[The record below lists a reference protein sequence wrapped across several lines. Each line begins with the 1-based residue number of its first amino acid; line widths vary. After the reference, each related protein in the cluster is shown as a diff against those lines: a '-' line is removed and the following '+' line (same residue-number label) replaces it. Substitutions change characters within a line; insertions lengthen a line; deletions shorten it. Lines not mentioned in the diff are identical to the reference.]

1 MGTVTVAAKGTTGCR
16 KVNLRMTATLRFLL
30 LFTFLVTCHSAP
42 KFHLIETEDEGEDGG
57 LDEVGSNQEGEGEE
71 GGADQLGSNQED
83 QLEDGDYNSS
93 KCKRLCDFFNP
104 QPCPCV

>member
-1 MGTVTVAAKGTTGCR
+1 MGTVTIAAKGTTGCR

-42 KFHLIETEDEGEDGG
+42 KFHLIETEDEGEEGG
-57 LDEVGSNQEGEGEE
+57 VDEVGSNQEGEGND

-83 QLEDGDYNSS
+83 HLEDGDYSQNVSGWF
-93 KCKRLCDFFNP
+93 RPP
-104 QPCPCV
+104 QPIGRN